1 MWSTKNSGGIVAR
14 PTRVTTDTATSIRP
28 RESLLRNG
36 LISSIAAGVPLFGVL
51 YWMAFDQGT
60 WGSVFV
66 VQFVFLLFVVI
77 GVIRFH
83 AAYVTV
89 TETSITK
96 QAFATRTV
104 VDRDEVANVLIAH
117 TYRNGSSDTIAQFV
131 ARSADGSTLFRLRGV
146 YWSVEG
152 MQTVADAI
160 GAPVFTE
167 NDPLTMEEFYRIVPD
182 APYWYEGKPALVI
195 GGIVAAFIASL
206 GVVSWLMTALGLP
219 GIFGT
224 HGG

>member
-96 QAFATRTV
+96 QAFATRSGV
-104 VDRDEVANVLIAH
+104 FFRPS
-117 TYRNGSSDTIAQFV
+117 RSGSSPTAISSSRTAATARLAAPFGLIPSVRDPRTLAASVLAQV
-131 ARSADGSTLFRLRGV
+131 LEAARLA
-146 YWSVEG
+146 
-152 MQTVADAI
+152 
-160 GAPVFTE
+160 
-167 NDPLTMEEFYRIVPD
+167 
-182 APYWYEGKPALVI
+182 
-195 GGIVAAFIASL
+195 
-206 GVVSWLMTALGLP
+206 
-219 GIFGT
+219 
-224 HGG
+224 